1 MTVTVRPATVN
12 VPLREPPGF
21 ADAVNVV
28 LPSPE
33 PFAPE
38 VMDNHDVL
46 LAAVHSHPVCVS
58 ILICAP
64 VPPAEEMEVVI
75 GLTLYEQ
82 VLDAAA

>member
-1 MTVTVRPATVN
+1 M
-12 VPLREPPGF
+12 L

-38 VMDNHDVL
+38 VIDSHDVL
-46 LAAVHSHPVCVS
+46 LDAVQSHPVCVS

-64 VPPAEEMEVVI
+64 VPPAAGMEVVS
-75 GLTLYEQ
+75 GLTLYVQ
-82 VLDAAA
+82 LLDAAAAA